1 MNSKTVRNS
10 FLLFLTACIWGLAFV
25 SQSKGMEVMG
35 PFTFNG
41 VRSMLGAVV
50 VFPIVLYRL
59 RERKKEA
66 LEKSKS
72 SQSIDGKCID
82 GKYID
87 WKPAIIGGLLCGV
100 FYTAASTFQQVGISY
115 TTVGKAGFI
124 TTLYIILVPFL
135 GVFIG
140 KKVRG
145 IVVVAA
151 LLAVVGMYF
160 LCMTESFSLTAG
172 DTMVIICAVL
182 FAVHILVIDHFSPK
196 TEGVILSCI
205 QLFVCG
211 IVCIGLALVFETPTL
226 EQLKDG
232 MVSILYAGV
241 MSCGVAYTLQIIGQK
256 GVNPTVASMILSLE
270 SVVATLAGFVAYKIG
285 FLKTDQTLTNRQI
298 IGCAIVFSAVILV
311 QIPGGKLSFGKKNK
325 K

>member
-41 VRSMLGAVV
+41 VRSMLGAIV
-50 VFPIVLYRL
+50 VFPIVLFRL

-66 LEKSKS
+66 AEKEDK
-72 SQSIDGKCID
+72 Q
-82 GKYID
+82 YIN
-87 WKPAIIGGLLCGV
+87 WKTTILGGLLCGV
-100 FYTAASTFQQVGISY
+100 FYTSASTFQQVGISH
-115 TTVGKAGFI
+115 TLVGKAGFI
-124 TTLYIILVPFL
+124 TTLYIILVPLF

-145 IVVVAA
+145 IIGIAA
-151 LLAVVGMYF
+151 IMAVVGMYF
-160 LCMTESFSLTAG
+160 LCMTESFSLAAG
-172 DTMVIICAVL
+172 DTLVIICAVL
-182 FAVHILVIDHFSPK
+182 FAVHILVIDHFSPR
-196 TEGVILSCI
+196 TEGVILSCM

-211 IVCIGLALVFETPTL
+211 VVCIVLAFVFEEPSW
-226 EQLKDG
+226 EQLRAG
-232 MVSILYAGV
+232 LVSILYAGV

-270 SVVATLAGFVAYKIG
+270 SVVATLAGYAAYKIG
-285 FLKTDQTLTNRQI
+285 FLKTDQTLTARQI
-298 IGCAIVFSAVILV
+298 AGCVIVFAAVILAQLPRV
-311 QIPGGKLSFGKKNK
+311 SFKVGKKNK